1 VQYLSVVY
9 DTVPLEMKRL
19 HMSSGKQ
26 RSIGEKTCRKS
37 YYIVSSAA

>member
-9 DTVPLEMKRL
+9 DTVPPEMKRL

-26 RSIGEKTCRKS
+26 RS
-37 YYIVSSAA
+37 

>member
-19 HMSSGKQ
+19 SSGKQ